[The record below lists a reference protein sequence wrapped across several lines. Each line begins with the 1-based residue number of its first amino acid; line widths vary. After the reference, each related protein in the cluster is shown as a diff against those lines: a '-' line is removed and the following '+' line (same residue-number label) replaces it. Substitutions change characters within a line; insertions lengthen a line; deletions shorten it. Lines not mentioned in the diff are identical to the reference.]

1 MVVVLRGDAHLG
13 GNHVAL
19 EVILAVLFISA
30 AVFLREHGGNRM
42 SLLGGGFQ
50 TNRAGLGALIALLA
64 FGVPREPIGEL
75 RRDPVP
81 ILEVERPEGIIE
93 LLIPSVDGEGRGGFD
108 GCGAVRD
115 AHSVLQPVE
124 DICGDFIGNT

>member
-93 LLIPSVDGEGRGGFD
+93 LLIPSVDGEWLDAGFAELA
-108 GCGAVRD
+108 GVLAVRGREVTRTLAD
-115 AHSVLQPVE
+115 DIEVE
-124 DICGDFIGNT
+124 F